1 MCGGKKLKLKIAP
14 NIQDMT
20 KEMNVDIKK
29 DHRNM
34 TNKFFHK
41 AHGLNMIKTKSIAI
55 KDITKECGEG
65 KFYSRVYISIES
77 KVLQWTPF
85 DLTTR
90 TLNLN
95 QY

>member
-1 MCGGKKLKLKIAP
+1 
-14 NIQDMT
+14 
-20 KEMNVDIKK
+20 MNLDIKK

-41 AHGLNMIKTKSIAI
+41 ANGLEMGKTKSIAM

-65 KFYSRVYISIES
+65 KFYTRGYIGIES
-77 KVLQWTPF
+77 KVLQWTKLN
-85 DLTTR
+85 LTTR
-90 TLNLN
+90 TLNLT